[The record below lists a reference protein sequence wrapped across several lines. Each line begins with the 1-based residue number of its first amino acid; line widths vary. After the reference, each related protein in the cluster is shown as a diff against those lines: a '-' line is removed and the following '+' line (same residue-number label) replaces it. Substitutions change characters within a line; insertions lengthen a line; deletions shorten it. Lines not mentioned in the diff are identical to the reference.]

1 MVGGLQA
8 YMMRRCLQ
16 RLEWTRVK
24 EGEIDEMKAEKE
36 RERMAMMLIDW
47 HDFSVVRTID
57 FDPNEDVSRLGPPL
71 TKQMVI
77 QLNKGADADAGM
89 PDYHSCITG
98 CHVVACSAAF
108 QPSIVHT
115 RRRLF
120 GLPGGERYIV

>member
-1 MVGGLQA
+1 MDGVSACLQGFLIPNTCGVLQA
-8 YMMRRCLQ
+8 CMMCRCLQ

-24 EGEIDEMKAEKE
+24 ESEVDEMKAEKE

-47 HDFSVVRTID
+47 HEFSVVRTID

-89 PDYHSCITG
+89 PSPTTSALQ
-98 CHVVACSAAF
+98 VV
-108 QPSIVHT
+108 
-115 RRRLF
+115 L
-120 GLPGGERYIV
+120 L